1 MSYSDIYL
9 QDHELNYWINGFNPP
24 LHHQHFYNEFFP
36 FKELNLKKVI
46 EIGCGGSP
54 ITDYNQITP
63 ELTLVDPLL
72 DKLIT
77 HDKFKHL
84 TQHKIFSNSILEFE
98 ETTKYDYIVC
108 LNVIDHFNDPEFD
121 FIDKFYNILGE
132 NGKLWLYY
140 DVRSTDRHDH
150 LSIDSDKLLSK
161 LEIFFSIEKIDK
173 NINPIHMGPFTDS
186 SIRLIAVK
194 K

>member
-72 DKLIT
+72 DKL
-77 HDKFKHL
+77 
-84 TQHKIFSNSILEFE
+84 
-98 ETTKYDYIVC
+98 
-108 LNVIDHFNDPEFD
+108 
-121 FIDKFYNILGE
+121 
-132 NGKLWLYY
+132 
-140 DVRSTDRHDH
+140 
-150 LSIDSDKLLSK
+150 LSK

-173 NINPIHMGPFTDS
+173 NINPTHMGPFTDS